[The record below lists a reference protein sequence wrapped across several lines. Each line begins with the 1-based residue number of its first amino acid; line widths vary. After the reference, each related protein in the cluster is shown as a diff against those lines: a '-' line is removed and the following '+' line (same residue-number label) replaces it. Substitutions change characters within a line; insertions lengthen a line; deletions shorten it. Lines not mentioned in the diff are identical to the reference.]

1 MRASHPREGEERKGI
16 SESRREECPPA
27 PVFPGFLTATSD
39 LLYRAVRPQE
49 VLFVFEKQVVTTQF
63 AGRELVFETGVMA
76 RQASGSVKVTYGDT
90 VILCTA
96 VIEDEP
102 GSATFLPLRADFEEK
117 MYSVGQIPGGFFKR
131 EGRPSPEATQ
141 ISRAI
146 DRPIRPLLPSGLRN
160 EVQVICTPLSAE
172 NANSAE
178 VVAIT
183 GAAAALHISPAPL
196 EGPFACAQVAWLD
209 DELILNPSFEQR
221 EEARMDLTVA
231 AGEMGVLQVEL
242 GGEEVPEEIVL
253 EGIRMAQEA
262 CVEVCRAIEELRDKA
277 GKPKREY
284 PLWGPTDEIREAV
297 EARSDDIGQAI
308 QSADKKGRQDD
319 IARIADEIAA
329 DFDDISDAAAQVEEA
344 MYKVQKQAMRKI
356 ILEDRRRADGRGPKD
371 IRPLDVQ
378 AGILPR
384 THGSALFTRGET
396 QVLATLTLGATRD
409 QKLIR
414 TLEEEEY
421 HRFMHHYNFPPF
433 CVGEARA
440 LRGAGRREIGH
451 GALVERSLSRM
462 LPSDEEWPY
471 TTRVVSD
478 VLESNG
484 SSSMASCCA
493 ASLALMDGGVPMK
506 APVAG
511 ISVGLLYENPDSYML
526 LTDIQGLED
535 ASGDMDFKVTGTAN
549 GVNGLHLDIK
559 VKGLPERV
567 LAEGLEQAREARMQI
582 LDLMNSLLPAGRD
595 TLSPFAPRM
604 ITLQVP
610 VDKIGL
616 VIGPGGKT
624 IRGFEQ
630 EMEVKIDVEDDGLV
644 KIFGENAE
652 NVEEVRM
659 ALNDLT
665 RDIEVGEIFKGKV
678 VTITDFGAFVEV
690 TPGRDGLLHISDLE
704 NARTNKVEDV
714 VKLGDEVTVKVTE
727 VEDNGKIK
735 LSRKAL
741 LNKDGSPKEGVQP
754 TRQRPQAPKPEAE
767 KQEKPEKP
775 EKQDKPAAREERKPR
790 EERRQREDKP
800 REERRPKEQE
810 KAPEPE
816 APVVEPEPEPEPEAD
831 KGPAAGAYFRE
842 KKR

>member
-16 SESRREECPPA
+16 SESRREERPPA

-49 VLFVFEKQVVTTQF
+49 VLFVFDKQVVTTQF
-63 AGRELVFETGVMA
+63 AGRELILETGVMA

-102 GSATFLPLRADFEEK
+102 GSATFLPLRVDFEEK

-131 EGRPSPEATQ
+131 EGRPSPEAIQ

-172 NANSAE
+172 NDNSAE
-178 VVAIT
+178 VVAMI
-183 GAAAALHISPAPL
+183 GGAAALHLSPAPL

-209 DELILNPSFEQR
+209 DELILNPSFAQR
-221 EEARMDLTVA
+221 EAARMDLTVA

-253 EGIRMAQEA
+253 EGIRMAQAA
-262 CVEVCRAIEELRDKA
+262 CLEVCRAIEELRDKA
-277 GKPKREY
+277 GKPKRDY
-284 PLWGPTDEIREAV
+284 PLWGPTDAMREAV
-297 EARSDDIGQAI
+297 EARSEDIRQAI
-308 QSADKKGRQDD
+308 QSVDKKGRQDD
-319 IARIADEIAA
+319 LARIAEEIAA
-329 DFDDISDAAAQVEEA
+329 KFEDVSDASAQVEEA
-344 MYKVQKQAMRKI
+344 MYQVQKKAMRKI
-356 ILEDRRRADGRGPKD
+356 ILEERRRADGRGPKD
-371 IRPLDVQ
+371 IRALDAQ
-378 AGILPR
+378 AGLLPR

-451 GALVERSLSRM
+451 GALVERSLERM

-471 TTRVVSD
+471 TTRVVSE
-478 VLESNG
+478 VLDSNG
-484 SSSMASCCA
+484 SSSMASVCA

-567 LAEGLEQAREARMQI
+567 LAEGLEQAREARLQI
-582 LDLMNSLLPAGRD
+582 LDVMNAVLPAARE
-595 TLSPFAPRM
+595 TLSQFAPRM
-604 ITLQVP
+604 IAIQVP

-652 NVEEVRM
+652 NVEQVRM
-659 ALNDLT
+659 ALSDLT

-727 VEDNGKIK
+727 VEGNGKIK

-741 LNKDGSPKEGVQP
+741 LNKDGTPNESVQP
-754 TRQRPQAPKPEAE
+754 TRQRSQGPKPEPKAEAKPEAE
-767 KQEKPEKP
+767 KQ

-790 EERRQREDKP
+790 EERRRREDKP
-800 REERRPKEQE
+800 REEQE

-816 APVVEPEPEPEPEAD
+816 APVVEPEPEPEPEVE